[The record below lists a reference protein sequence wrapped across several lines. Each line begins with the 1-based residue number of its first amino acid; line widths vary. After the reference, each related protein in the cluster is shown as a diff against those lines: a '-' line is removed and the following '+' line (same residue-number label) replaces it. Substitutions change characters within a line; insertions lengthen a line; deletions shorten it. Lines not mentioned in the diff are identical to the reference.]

1 MVFVVGPLSSTGNDA
16 QLSPVLEGKTPPAVP
31 VYFYEPGGSEKLA
44 AKLEEHP
51 CERQLVGYLCLFS
64 HFMGML

>member
-1 MVFVVGPLSSTGNDA
+1 MVFAVGPLTSTGDDA
-16 QLSPVLEGKTPPAVP
+16 QLSPVLDGEKPPAVP

-51 CERQLVGYLCLFS
+51 CKRQLDAYSC
-64 HFMGML
+64 FMEMLWVCR